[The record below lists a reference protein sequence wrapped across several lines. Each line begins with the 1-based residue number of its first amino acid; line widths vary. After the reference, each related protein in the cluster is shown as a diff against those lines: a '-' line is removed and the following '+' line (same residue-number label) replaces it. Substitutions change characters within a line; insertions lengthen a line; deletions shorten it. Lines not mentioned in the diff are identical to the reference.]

1 MAGQRKRGQT
11 PSGSV
16 QLPRTADKRNGS
28 KAATRSAPRSSN
40 ERAGA
45 ESTRS
50 NGNGKLK
57 RNEVIEV
64 SDGDS
69 SDAASGYNVSDS
81 EEDEVPAGN
90 SRTAVGVAAARSI
103 GTKTSSL
110 KKQLSVKKKVGRP
123 KASRKEKEEDRSDGP
138 EDEGMDEAD
147 DMSYYVS
154 KNGRGRDG
162 PLNINLPGADS
173 NSWTSNDFCL
183 LVNNGWRRDQGACF
197 WIVTCMMSLVFWI

>member
-1 MAGQRKRGQT
+1 MAGQGKRGAM
-11 PSGSV
+11 PSGPV
-16 QLPRTADKRNGS
+16 QLPRNGS

-40 ERAGA
+40 GRAGA
-45 ESTRS
+45 ESARS
-50 NGNGKLK
+50 NGNGKFK

-64 SDGDS
+64 SDSDS

-81 EEDEVPAGN
+81 EEDEVPAGT
-90 SRTAVGVAAARSI
+90 SRTAVGVAAGRSI

-110 KKQLSVKKKVGRP
+110 KKQLSAKKKVGRP
-123 KASRKEKEEDRSDGP
+123 KVSRKEKEEDRSDGQD
-138 EDEGMDEAD
+138 DEALDEAD
-147 DMSYYVS
+147 DMSYYIS

-183 LVNNGWRRDQGACF
+183 LVKNGWRRDRGACF
-197 WIVTCMMSLVFWI
+197 RVVTCIMSLVFWI